1 MIISSLKCHL
11 QVRQV
16 YVGLRF
22 KPPSAKCEM
31 FCCAQGTVF
40 EPLSEEEVNRRKL
53 AADEKTRAKLEK
65 LDKRRE
71 RKQKQAG
78 M

>member
-1 MIISSLKCHL
+1 
-11 QVRQV
+11 
-16 YVGLRF
+16 
-22 KPPSAKCEM
+22 M

-40 EPLSEEEVNRRKL
+40 EPLSEEEVNRRKQ

-78 M
+78 MYKSV

>member
-1 MIISSLKCHL
+1 M
-11 QVRQV
+11 
-16 YVGLRF
+16 
-22 KPPSAKCEM
+22 
-31 FCCAQGTVF
+31 F

-78 M
+78 MYKIVLVQFRRG